1 MGYGIMPRGIYQR
14 KRDRKQQLGMWLGLP
29 REFRVPRTQEE
40 LAVQLEVSKE
50 TLSTWKK
57 DPFVRETQANAV
69 KLYLGGQE
77 TAGLFMKSIRK
88 GLLDGAHPW
97 GRLYAEMMGYI
108 GKAEKEKTEPIQFVI
123 KSGTDERNKS

>member
-1 MGYGIMPRGIYQR
+1 MPKGIYQR

-40 LAVQLEVSKE
+40 LAEQLEVSKE

-77 TAGLFMKSIRK
+77 TAALFMKSMRA
-88 GLLDGAHPW
+88 GLKESSHPW
-97 GRLYAEMMGYI
+97 GRLYAEMMGWI
-108 GKAEKEKTEPIQFVI
+108 GVKGKEKEEAPEVKISFKTS
-123 KSGTDERNKS
+123 KNA